1 MTCVDYLKNFYNDHM
16 FKVAKYAHLLA
27 KVLPMCN
34 KMILKYADSTNQE
47 QNFQVINEVLELYR
61 FIVEKYAGYNTI
73 GENGQLSS
81 NITTMCE
88 LAVFLN
94 GFWGKYGV
102 ANDEN
107 ETEERERS
115 LVLSSIMRIMCQ
127 IISKMPFEDLPI
139 ETVQSVLQIAFK

>member
-1 MTCVDYLKNFYNDHM
+1 
-16 FKVAKYAHLLA
+16 
-27 KVLPMCN
+27 
-34 KMILKYADSTNQE
+34 MILKYADSTNQE

-61 FIVEKYAGYNTI
+61 FIVEKYAGYNAI
-73 GENGQLSS
+73 GENGQVSS

-94 GFWGKYGV
+94 GFWAKYSV

-127 IISKMPFEDLPI
+127 VISKMPFEDLPT